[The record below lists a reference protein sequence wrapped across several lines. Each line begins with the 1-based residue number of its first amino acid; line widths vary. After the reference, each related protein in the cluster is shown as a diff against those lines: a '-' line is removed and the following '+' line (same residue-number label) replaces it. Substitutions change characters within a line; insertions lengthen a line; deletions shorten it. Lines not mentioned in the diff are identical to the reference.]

1 MDAFEI
7 LIKQADEKVF
17 MTTLSL
23 SAVAAACAASLVEAK
38 GHDDK
43 SASCKEAA
51 NKAIAVLHDAKAVVG
66 DRRKCSIAASF
77 YDALVFGGLAKGYS
91 ANCLSVFRDA
101 VKTGKPVTEW
111 NPSRKGAKAKSA
123 KGKKEFADKLA
134 MVYRD
139 ADFAGF
145 ITDLQAGYHD
155 AQFPT
160 LVDGIKSFL
169 EASGIELK

>member
-1 MDAFEI
+1 
-7 LIKQADEKVF
+7 

-43 SASCKEAA
+43 SASCKESA
-51 NKAIAVLHDAKAVVG
+51 NKDIVKLHAAKAVIG
-66 DRRKCSIAASF
+66 DKRVCSMAASF
-77 YDALVFGGLAKGYS
+77 YDGLVTGGWAKKTA
-91 ANCLSVFRDA
+91 ANYLSVFRDA
-101 VKTGKPVTEW
+101 VKTGKPVTDW
-111 NPSRKGAKAKSA
+111 NPNRKGAKPKASA

-134 MVYRD
+134 TVYRD

-145 ITDLQAGYHD
+145 ITDLEAGYHD

-160 LVDGIKSFL
+160 LVDGIKSYL

>member
-1 MDAFEI
+1 
-7 LIKQADEKVF
+7 

-43 SASCKEAA
+43 SASCKEDA
-51 NKAIAVLHDAKAVVG
+51 NRAVWQLHDAKAVVG
-66 DRRKCSIAASF
+66 DKRNCAVARSF
-77 YDALVFGGLAKGYS
+77 YDGLVSGGWAKGTS
-91 ANCLSVFRDA
+91 ANYLSVFRDA
-101 VKTGKPVTEW
+101 VKTGKPVADW
-111 NPSRKGAKAKSA
+111 NPNRKGAKPKASA

-134 MVYRD
+134 TVYRD

-145 ITDLQAGYHD
+145 ITDLEAGYHD

>member
-1 MDAFEI
+1 
-7 LIKQADEKVF
+7 

-43 SASCKEAA
+43 SASCKESA
-51 NKAIAVLHDAKAVVG
+51 NKDIVKLHAAKAVIG
-66 DRRKCSIAASF
+66 DKRVCSMAFSFHDGLVTGGWARRTADNYLSTFRKAVAS
-77 YDALVFGGLAKGYS
+77 
-91 ANCLSVFRDA
+91 
-101 VKTGKPVTEW
+101 GKPVTDW
-111 NPSRKGAKAKSA
+111 NPNRKDAKAKASAKGKA

-134 MVYRD
+134 MCFRD

-145 ITDLQAGYHD
+145 ITDLEAGYHD

>member
-1 MDAFEI
+1 
-7 LIKQADEKVF
+7 

-43 SASCKEAA
+43 SASCKESA
-51 NKAIAVLHDAKAVVG
+51 NKAIVQLHAAGAVVG
-66 DRRKCSIAASF
+66 DKRVCSIAFSVHDGLVTGGWAKRTADNYLSTFRKAVAS
-77 YDALVFGGLAKGYS
+77 
-91 ANCLSVFRDA
+91 
-101 VKTGKPVTEW
+101 GKPVTDW
-111 NPSRKGAKAKSA
+111 NPSRKAKAKASAKGKA

-134 MVYRD
+134 TVYRD

-145 ITDLQAGYHD
+145 ITDLEAGYHD

-169 EASGIELK
+169 EASGIELE

>member
-1 MDAFEI
+1 
-7 LIKQADEKVF
+7 

-43 SASCKEAA
+43 ANACKEAA
-51 NKAIAVLHDAKAVVG
+51 NKAIVVLHDAKAVVG
-66 DRRKCSIAASF
+66 DRRNSSIAASF
-77 YDALVFGGLAKGYS
+77 YDGLVTGGWAKKTA
-91 ANCLSVFRDA
+91 ANYLSVFRDA

-111 NPSRKGAKAKSA
+111 NPSRKSAKAKASA

-134 MVYRD
+134 TVYRD
-139 ADFAGF
+139 ADFVGF

-160 LVDGIKSFL
+160 LVDGIKSYL

>member
-1 MDAFEI
+1 
-7 LIKQADEKVF
+7 

-23 SAVAAACAASLVEAK
+23 SAVAAACASSLVEAK

-43 SASCKEAA
+43 SASCKEEA
-51 NKAIAVLHDAKAVVG
+51 NKAIAILNKAKAVVG
-66 DRRKCSIAASF
+66 DRRKCAIAASF

-101 VKTGKPVTEW
+101 VKTGKPVTDW
-111 NPSRKGAKAKSA
+111 NPSRKDAKPKASA

-134 MVYRD
+134 TVYRD

-145 ITDLQAGYHD
+145 ITDLEAGYHD

>member
-1 MDAFEI
+1 
-7 LIKQADEKVF
+7 

-43 SASCKEAA
+43 AAACKESA
-51 NKAIAVLHDAKAVVG
+51 NKAIVTLHAAKAVIG
-66 DRRKCSIAASF
+66 DKRVCSMAQAF
-77 YDALVFGGLAKGYS
+77 YDGLVTGGWAKKTA
-91 ANCLSVFRDA
+91 ANYLSVFRDA

-111 NPSRKGAKAKSA
+111 NPNRKSAKAKSA

-134 MVYRD
+134 TVYRD

-145 ITDLQAGYHD
+145 ITDLEAGYHD